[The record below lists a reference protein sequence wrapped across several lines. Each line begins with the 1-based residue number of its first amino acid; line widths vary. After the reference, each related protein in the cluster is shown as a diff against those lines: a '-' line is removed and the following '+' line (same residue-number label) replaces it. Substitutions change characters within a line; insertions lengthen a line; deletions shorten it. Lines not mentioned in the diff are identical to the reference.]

1 MKGTPEE
8 EEAQEIFD
16 SWVNLT
22 SKATGAIHSKVP
34 ELSNLKLT
42 VLDFESS
49 LTTDFHKAPGYT
61 GSEKLTQR
69 LTSLIDENKA
79 KPDSASIAVSHGF
92 VPNFVQLYRAQFGK
106 TEVDKP
112 IKVAD
117 FFGRETPSVI
127 PFPKEEI
134 DHDIRRISEWD
145 APDPSRIKRLEDLRG
160 RKREFEGYEDSQR
173 AEMATDYVHKNLA
186 YGVGGW
192 ELSENRWVEGP
203 DEHPLA
209 NIERYAHSPHAIEF
223 TQDKSYAQGV
233 VEDGGGVLV
242 EENAP
247 EGRVLNSIMGLRKIF
262 KGIQKETWQHINGCR
277 MWLEVERSTITHE
290 ITSVKPCHKNLQ
302 KVIDN

>member
-1 MKGTPEE
+1 MIVKKITLRDIVATKVGEE
-8 EEAQEIFD
+8 KNLAIKEMEMENRNAELKINFYKLLNEENRHQQNFD
-16 SWVNLT
+16 LKKDELEANIKNAMLRL
-22 SKATGAIHSKVP
+22 VP
-34 ELSNLKLT
+34 EKLRM
-42 VLDFESS
+42 FQ
-49 LTTDFHKAPGYT
+49 
-61 GSEKLTQR
+61 GSGEVT
-69 LTSLIDENKA
+69 LIDENKA

-203 DEHPLA
+203 DEQPLA

-262 KGIQKETWQHINGCR
+262 KGIQKE
-277 MWLEVERSTITHE
+277 
-290 ITSVKPCHKNLQ
+290 
-302 KVIDN
+302 